1 VRVQGSSDSPG
12 RNREEDQVS
21 FGLSPRLRTHLD
33 LPFIVVP
40 SARSA
45 PEYMRFFPLQQLKL
59 PRVLSLVPRSCRH
72 EAEDDLE
79 PVGQGGGYGVSFPD
93 ARRSQLALER
103 ADELSELV
111 VGHGQVGLRD
121 SYCPGVGLLDD
132 VGEGGRH
139 LGRECEVDVEEAR
152 EQFPQRRPIGSD
164 FARGRCGV

>member
-59 PRVLSLVPRSCRH
+59 PRVLSLVPRSRSHASCKHAILLRFLSRPRPSRMP
-72 EAEDDLE
+72 ATRSTYLTPPVAMKLRTTSSPLVKVEDTVSPFPM
-79 PVGQGGGYGVSFPD
+79 PV
-93 ARRSQLALER
+93 ARSWLS
-103 ADELSELV
+103 SELMSCRSSLWDTV
-111 VGHGQVGLRD
+111 K
-121 SYCPGVGLLDD
+121 LD
-132 VGEGGRH
+132 
-139 LGRECEVDVEEAR
+139 
-152 EQFPQRRPIGSD
+152 
-164 FARGRCGV
+164 